1 MPQKIAFVQPQ
12 SWPLA
17 NVKVAEALA
26 NQFTEYDF
34 HIIDIRSL
42 IKSQYGILVI
52 NALLVCWLYGKDILS
67 KQKKLR
73 EAFWHTP
80 YIFKAIKRLL
90 AKKLSNDEFVFTFQ
104 MQSLFDCSRPGVPH
118 FVYTD
123 HTHLA
128 NLNYPGY
135 NHASLY
141 PQKWIELEKQI
152 YQNANLT
159 FVRSSHIRQSLIEQY
174 NYPKER
180 IALVYAGNNVEITSY
195 NDIDKRYDEQ
205 KILFVG
211 LDWERKG
218 GPELVEA
225 FKQVLETHPN
235 TTLTI
240 VGASPQLQIPNCQV
254 VGKVAPSSLIAYY
267 KSATIFC
274 LPTHLEPFGVVFLE
288 AMQASL
294 PIIAT
299 NVGAVPDFIKDNW
312 NGILVE
318 PGDVESIANG
328 LIKLLDNPILC
339 QQFGERGFALWN
351 ECYTW
356 DVVSQN
362 MHKHIMDHLKNNPD
376 NLTPGN

>member
-1 MPQKIAFVQPQ
+1 MRQKIAFVQPQ

-42 IKSQYGILVI
+42 IKSQFGILII
-52 NALLVCWLYGKDILS
+52 NALLVCWLYGKDILF

-90 AKKLSNDEFVFTFQ
+90 AKKLLNDEFVFTFQ
-104 MQSLFDCSRPGVPH
+104 MQSLFDCSQPGVPH

-135 NHASLY
+135 DNASLY
-141 PQKWIELEKQI
+141 PRRWIELEKQI

-195 NDIDKRYDEQ
+195 NNFDKKYEEQ
-205 KILFVG
+205 RILFVG

-225 FKQVLETHPN
+225 FKQVLQTHPN
-235 TTLTI
+235 ATLTI

-254 VGKVAPSSLIAYY
+254 VGKVAPSSLMAYY

-274 LPTHLEPFGVVFLE
+274 MPTHLEPFGVVFLE

-299 NVGAVPDFIKDNW
+299 KVGAVPDFIKDNW

-318 PGDVESIANG
+318 PGDINGIANG
-328 LIKLLDNPILC
+328 LIKLLENPILC
-339 QQFGERGFALWN
+339 QQFGERSFALWN
-351 ECYTW
+351 ERYTW
-356 DVVSQN
+356 TAVSQN
-362 MHKHIMDHLKNNPD
+362 MYRHIMNHLENNPD
-376 NLTPGN
+376 NLMSGN

>member
-1 MPQKIAFVQPQ
+1 MRKKIAFIQPR

-34 HIIDIRSL
+34 HIINIRSL
-42 IKSQYGILVI
+42 IKSQFDILAV
-52 NALLVCWLYGKDILS
+52 NALSVCWLYGKDVLS
-67 KQKKLR
+67 KRKKLR

-80 YIFKAIKRLL
+80 YIFKAVKRLL
-90 AKKLSNDEFVFTFQ
+90 EKRLSDDEFLFTFQ
-104 MQSLFDCSRPGVPH
+104 MQSLFDCSQPGVPH

-135 NHASLY
+135 NHTSLY
-141 PQKWIELEKQI
+141 PRKWIELENQI

-180 IALVYAGNNVEITSY
+180 IELVYAGNNVKIASY
-195 NDIDKRYDEQ
+195 NSMNKKYDDQ
-205 KILFVG
+205 RILFVG

-225 FKQVLETHPN
+225 FKRALATHPSA
-235 TTLTI
+235 TLTI
-240 VGASPQLQIPNCQV
+240 VGASPHLQIPNCQV

-267 KSATIFC
+267 ESATIFC
-274 LPTHLEPFGVVFLE
+274 MPTHLEPFGVVFLE
-288 AMQASL
+288 AMQAGL
-294 PIIAT
+294 PIVT
-299 NVGAVPDFIKDNW
+299 TKVGAVPDFIKDNW
-312 NGILVE
+312 NGFLAE
-318 PGDVESIANG
+318 PGDIEGIANG
-328 LIKLLDNPILC
+328 LIKLLDNPVLC
-339 QQFGERGFALWN
+339 QQFGERGYTLWN
-351 ECYTW
+351 ERYTW
-356 DVVSQN
+356 SAVSQN
-362 MHKHIMDHLKNNPD
+362 MYTHIMNHLKTNSK
-376 NLTPGN
+376 